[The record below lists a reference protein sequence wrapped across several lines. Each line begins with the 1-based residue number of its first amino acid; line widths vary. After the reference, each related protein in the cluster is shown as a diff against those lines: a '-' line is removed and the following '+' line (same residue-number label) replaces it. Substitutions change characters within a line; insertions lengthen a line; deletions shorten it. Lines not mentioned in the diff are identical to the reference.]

1 VGTVRSTAA
10 GDGSLHDGVVDEA
23 VISVQLLSLS
33 VGLEV
38 DEELSD
44 ALDRFLGPATLGCL
58 ESLGLGSASNSTV
71 VASEGNNLLVF
82 QNVVHVGDGLVEV
95 HTFNGASYVISVL
108 VVGTQVTNSAL
119 CRYQKEEERCEKTD
133 WKLEREDWNSTYIW
147 QARRAV

>member
-1 VGTVRSTAA
+1 VGSVCSSAA

-44 ALDRFLGPATLGCL
+44 ALDGLLGPATLGLL
-58 ESLGLGSASNSTV
+58 EDLSLGSASDTTV
-71 VASEGNNLLVF
+71 VASEGNNLLVIKHI
-82 QNVVHVGDGLVEV
+82 VHVGDGLVQGETL
-95 HTFNGASYVISVL
+95 HGASYVISVL

-133 WKLEREDWNSTYIW
+133 WNME
-147 QARRAV
+147 